1 MEDEADRLPQS
12 GLTPDSS
19 IDSMRVKLFTLFIH
33 TMFTISYR
41 SSSFVNT
48 INVNPITG
56 DVDVIY
62 ANGTR
67 YEYSG
72 VSRRAILNLMLNKN
86 MSLGFWVNENLLPYY
101 KNVSCVAA

>member
-1 MEDEADRLPQS
+1 
-12 GLTPDSS
+12 
-19 IDSMRVKLFTLFIH
+19 
-33 TMFTISYR
+33 MFTVNYR
-41 SSSFVNT
+41 SSSFVDA
-48 INVNPITG
+48 INVNPFTG

-86 MSLGFWVNENLLPYY
+86 MSFGFWVNENLLPYY
-101 KNVSCVAA
+101 KKVSCVAAWVPK